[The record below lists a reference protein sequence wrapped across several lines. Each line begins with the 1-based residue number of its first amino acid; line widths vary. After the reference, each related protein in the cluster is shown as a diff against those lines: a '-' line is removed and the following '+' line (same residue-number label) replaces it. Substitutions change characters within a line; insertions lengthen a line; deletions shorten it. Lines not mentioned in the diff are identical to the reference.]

1 MFKSSYIILA
11 FFFFLN
17 ACSKRDETLF
27 LLTEPKETGILFE
40 NNVPYT
46 EEYNTYTYR
55 NFYNGGG
62 VALGDINNDGLL
74 DVYFTG
80 NITDNKLYLN
90 KGNWK
95 FEDITN
101 QAGVACHDVWSTG
114 TTMVDI
120 NGDGWLDIYVCKAG
134 KPGGSN
140 RANELFI
147 NQGNLTF
154 KESAKE
160 YGLDILGLSIH
171 SAFFDYDRDGDLD
184 CYILNNSLRSVGGFD
199 LVEGQREIR
208 DPEGNKF
215 FRNDNGKFVEITKQA
230 GIYSSNIGYGLGITV
245 SDFNGDDYADIFISN
260 DFFERDYLY
269 LNNQD
274 GTFKEVGTSAFPS
287 MSMGSMG
294 ADATDLDN
302 DLKPDLFV
310 TEMLPRT
317 LERKKTKTQYETW
330 DKYLAAINKGYHHQF
345 ARNALHKNLGNSKFL
360 EIGRIAGVS
369 DTEWSWAS
377 LSQDFDND
385 GLKDLFVSNGLYK
398 DLLDKDYLNYSANA
412 NMIRSKIQNKEKVLT
427 MLVDSMPSLP
437 VKNCMFKNKG
447 DMAFEMVSDQW
458 GLGQETF
465 SNGSAYGDLDNDGD
479 LDLVVNNVNMPSY
492 IYKNNLDTSQHRSIG
507 LILKGKNKNSHAVG
521 AKVIIKYKSG
531 QSFIENYTSK
541 GFESSIDPK
550 IHIGIGNV
558 EKIDTVLIT
567 WPDGS
572 HQFEYNL
579 KTNKTYTIQQN
590 GVHHGSPP
598 IFDVPICDMNI
609 VNFEHKDIDFN
620 LFTLD
625 RLMAEMPGFDGPGMA
640 VADVNNDGK
649 VDVFVGGGK
658 NQGSQLFISK
668 DDKYINIAQP
678 FDHDSK
684 SECVKAKFF
693 DVDNDKDLDL
703 YVANGGKMFSNFSP
717 ELNDVLYI
725 NDGQGKFTKSKAL
738 PFPDPINSG
747 DFAISDLNNDGLIDI
762 VVVEKMKNDFYT
774 QPGSLHIL
782 YNLGKGE
789 FKYVMPPSTKDL
801 GMITSVAA
809 IDLNKDGY
817 DDIVMA
823 GKWMPITMIQN
834 NKGDF
839 IGSKPTVVNKSSGL
853 WNTLYGIDLDHDG
866 DKDLVAGNE
875 GLNTFYSNNMKM
887 CLNDY
892 DNNGSLD
899 QIMCKKIGDRD
910 YPIHDLDELY
920 SQLPMLKKKFTKYKD
935 FAKADM
941 EMIFGKDALKNSKIL
956 ELEDL
961 ENGIFINQNNGLTKI
976 SLPRSIQFSSV
987 HAIFAIPINEGVL
1000 LYVGGNHFNVKPQ
1013 YGRQDGSLGWKF
1025 KYNPKQNHHFTK
1037 PEPLYVEGQ
1046 IRSILPFGNK
1056 IIFGINNAKVQICNQ

>member
-1 MFKSSYIILA
+1 MRL
-11 FFFFLN
+11 
-17 ACSKRDETLF
+17 
-27 LLTEPKETGILFE
+27 
-40 NNVPYT
+40 
-46 EEYNTYTYR
+46 
-55 NFYNGGG
+55 
-62 VALGDINNDGLL
+62 
-74 DVYFTG
+74 
-80 NITDNKLYLN
+80 
-90 KGNWK
+90 
-95 FEDITN
+95 
-101 QAGVACHDVWSTG
+101 
-114 TTMVDI
+114 
-120 NGDGWLDIYVCKAG
+120 
-134 KPGGSN
+134 
-140 RANELFI
+140 
-147 NQGNLTF
+147 NLT
-154 KESAKE
+154 
-160 YGLDILGLSIH
+160 
-171 SAFFDYDRDGDLD
+171 
-184 CYILNNSLRSVGGFD
+184 
-199 LVEGQREIR
+199 GQREIR

-360 EIGRIAGVS
+360 EVGRIAGVS

-447 DMAFEMVSDQW
+447 DLAFEMVSDQW

-590 GVHHGSPP
+590 SVHHASPL

-640 VADVNNDGK
+640 V
-649 VDVFVGGGK
+649 
-658 NQGSQLFISK
+658 QT
-668 DDKYINIAQP
+668 Y
-678 FDHDSK
+678 
-684 SECVKAKFF
+684 
-693 DVDNDKDLDL
+693 
-703 YVANGGKMFSNFSP
+703 
-717 ELNDVLYI
+717 
-725 NDGQGKFTKSKAL
+725 
-738 PFPDPINSG
+738 
-747 DFAISDLNNDGLIDI
+747 
-762 VVVEKMKNDFYT
+762 
-774 QPGSLHIL
+774 
-782 YNLGKGE
+782 
-789 FKYVMPPSTKDL
+789 
-801 GMITSVAA
+801 
-809 IDLNKDGY
+809 
-817 DDIVMA
+817 
-823 GKWMPITMIQN
+823 W
-834 NKGDF
+834 
-839 IGSKPTVVNKSSGL
+839 
-853 WNTLYGIDLDHDG
+853 
-866 DKDLVAGNE
+866 
-875 GLNTFYSNNMKM
+875 
-887 CLNDY
+887 
-892 DNNGSLD
+892 
-899 QIMCKKIGDRD
+899 
-910 YPIHDLDELY
+910 
-920 SQLPMLKKKFTKYKD
+920 
-935 FAKADM
+935 
-941 EMIFGKDALKNSKIL
+941 
-956 ELEDL
+956 
-961 ENGIFINQNNGLTKI
+961 
-976 SLPRSIQFSSV
+976 
-987 HAIFAIPINEGVL
+987 
-1000 LYVGGNHFNVKPQ
+1000 
-1013 YGRQDGSLGWKF
+1013 
-1025 KYNPKQNHHFTK
+1025 
-1037 PEPLYVEGQ
+1037 
-1046 IRSILPFGNK
+1046 
-1056 IIFGINNAKVQICNQ
+1056 

>member
-1 MFKSSYIILA
+1 M
-11 FFFFLN
+11 N
-17 ACSKRDETLF
+17 ACSREKQTLF
-27 LLTEPKETGILFE
+27 SLTEPSDTGILFE

-46 EEYNTYTYR
+46 EDYNTYTYR

-74 DVYFTG
+74 DIYFTG
-80 NITDNKLYLN
+80 NIADNKLFIN

-95 FEDITN
+95 FEDITH
-101 QAGVACHDVWSTG
+101 QAGVACHGVWSTG
-114 TTMVDI
+114 ATMVDI

-154 KESAKE
+154 KERAKE
-160 YGLDILGLSIH
+160 YGLDVIGLSIH

-215 FRNDNGKFVEITKQA
+215 FKNEGGKFVEITEQA

-269 LNNQD
+269 INNQN
-274 GTFKEVGTSAFPS
+274 GTFKEIGTSAFPS

-302 DLKPDLFV
+302 DLQPDLFV

-330 DKYLAAINKGYHHQF
+330 DKQQAAFIKGYHHQF
-345 ARNALHKNLGNSKFL
+345 PRNALHKNIGKNRFL
-360 EIGRIAGVS
+360 EVGRIAGVS

-385 GLKDLFVSNGLYK
+385 GLKDLFVSNGLFK

-412 NMIRSKIQNKEKVLT
+412 NMIRSKIQNREKVLT
-427 MLVDSMPSLP
+427 MLVDSMPSKP
-437 VKNCMFKNKG
+437 VKNCMFRNMG

-492 IYKNNLDTSQHRSIG
+492 VYRNNLDTSKYKSIG
-507 LILKGKNKNSHAVG
+507 LKLKGKDQNSHGVG
-521 AKVIIKYKSG
+521 AKVVLKYKNG

-550 IHIGIGNV
+550 IHIGVGNI
-558 EKIDTVLIT
+558 EKIDSVFIT

-572 HQFEYNL
+572 RQFLINL
-579 KTNKTYTIQQN
+579 KSNKTYNIQQEIQGN
-590 GVHHGSPP
+590 AQHIS
-598 IFDVPICDMNI
+598 IDSKAATKCDQNYI
-609 VNFEHKDIDFN
+609 NFVHKDVDFN
-620 LFTLD
+620 LFTMD
-625 RLMAEMPGFDGPGMA
+625 RLMAEMPGFDGPGLA
-640 VADVNNDGK
+640 VADVNHDGQD
-649 VDVFVGGGK
+649 DVFVGGGK
-658 NQGSQLFISK
+658 NQASKLFLSNGNNYIS
-668 DDKYINIAQP
+668 IAQP
-678 FDHDSK
+678 FDQDSK
-684 SECVKAKFF
+684 SECVKAQFF
-693 DVDNDKDLDL
+693 DIDNDNDLDL

-725 NDGQGKFTKSKAL
+725 NDGHGKFIKSKQL
-738 PFPDPINSG
+738 PFSTPINTG
-747 DFAISDLNNDGLIDI
+747 DFAISDLNHDGWADI

-782 YNLGKGE
+782 YNLGNNN
-789 FKYVMPPSTKDL
+789 FKYVMPTSTSDL
-801 GMITSVAA
+801 GMITSVAL
-809 IDLNKDGY
+809 IDINDDSY

-823 GKWMPITMIQN
+823 GKWMPITILQSKDGNFM
-834 NKGDF
+834 D
-839 IGSKPTVVNKSSGL
+839 SKPKVVAKSSGL
-853 WNTLYGIDLDHDG
+853 WNTLYAFDLDQDG

-875 GLNTFYSNNMKM
+875 GLNTFYSNDMKM
-887 CLNDY
+887 CVNDY
-892 DNNGSLD
+892 DANGSLD
-899 QIMCKKIGDRD
+899 QIMCKKIDGKE

-941 EMIFGKDALKNSKIL
+941 ATLFGKEA
-956 ELEDL
+956 L
-961 ENGIFINQNNGLTKI
+961 ENAKIFTLEALENAIFINDKNHLSKI
-976 SLPRSIQFSSV
+976 SLPRSQQYSSV
-987 HAIFAIPINEGVL
+987 HAIFAKPIKEGIL
-1000 LYVGGNHFNVKPQ
+1000 LYLGGNHYKVKPQ
-1013 YGRQDGSLGWKF
+1013 YGRQDGSLGWKLV
-1025 KYNPKQNHHFTK
+1025 YSPKQNHQFTK
-1037 PEPLYVEGQ
+1037 SEPLYVEGQ
-1046 IRSILPFGNK
+1046 IRTILPFENK
-1056 IIFGINNAKVQICNQ
+1056 IILGINNAKVQICDQ